1 MKSLNQKI
9 ESSNSEVKRL
19 KVKATLLIEF
29 GNAESH
35 Y

>member
-9 ESSNSEVKRL
+9 ETSNSEVEML

-29 GNAESH
+29 GNAESR